1 MKKFIQLLF
10 VNFFEPQRCLSFC
23 KFAASYLQILFNGP
37 RRVWR
42 CGGEMIK
49 REVPKSI

>member
-23 KFAASYLQILFNGP
+23 KFAASWTSQGLEGRRGNDKKRGPQINL
-37 RRVWR
+37 
-42 CGGEMIK
+42 EQ
-49 REVPKSI
+49 